1 MPSSA
6 ELKRALERFE
16 FQAAR
21 AAIRLLSR
29 FERHLPKRARH
40 LIEGR
45 RPHPEVQYLLS
56 LQELFSPIALH
67 KLTPELARKHLRRD
81 ARVHAG
87 QLVEVGAVRDLLLD
101 TPVPLRAR
109 HYAPAEGGGPH
120 PLLVYFH
127 GGGFVVGDLETHDA
141 PCRVLCQRSGA
152 HVLAVDYRLA
162 PEHPFP
168 AAVEDAVAAYDWARA
183 HAAELG
189 ADPLR
194 VAVGGDSAGANLS
207 TVASQ
212 LAKQTGKPLPALQ
225 LLLYPGVDR
234 TVAWRSVDLYAA
246 GFFLTRDDLD
256 WYTRLY
262 TQGADVSDPRISPL
276 RAADLSGQS
285 PALIVTAGFDPLG
298 DEGRAYAQAL
308 SAAGNQVQL
317 IDLPDQIHGFISMCG
332 LSRHSH
338 NALLEVADAT
348 RRMLARGAEKQ
359 SGVVSVTAGSRA

>member
-1 MPSSA
+1 MNKRR
-6 ELKRALERFE
+6 LKDTLERLE
-16 FQAAR
+16 YAAAR
-21 AAIRLLSR
+21 AAIRVMNH

-40 LIEGR
+40 LVEGK
-45 RPHPEVQYLLS
+45 RPHPEVQGLLT
-56 LQELFSPIALH
+56 LQDLFSPITLY
-67 KLTPELARKHLRRD
+67 KLEPEQARKQLRRD
-81 ARVHAG
+81 ARVHCG
-87 QLVEVGAVRDLLLD
+87 PRTQVGSVRDLLLD

-109 HYAPAEGGGPH
+109 HYAPDEGGGPH

-127 GGGFVVGDLETHDA
+127 GGGFVVGDLETHDQ

-168 AAVEDAVAAYDWARA
+168 AAVDDAAAAYDWARA
-183 HAAELG
+183 NAAKLG
-189 ADPLR
+189 ADPQRIAL
-194 VAVGGDSAGANLS
+194 AGDSAGANLA
-207 TVASQ
+207 TVATQ
-212 LAKQTGKPLPALQ
+212 LAKQAGKPLPVLQ

-234 TVAWRSVDLYAA
+234 TVAWRSVDLYAD
-246 GFFLTRDDLD
+246 GFFLTRNDLD

-276 RAADLSGQS
+276 RARDLSGQS
-285 PALIVTAGFDPLG
+285 PALVVTAGFDPLG

-308 SAAGNQVQL
+308 SAAGNEVHL

-348 RRMLARGAEKQ
+348 RRMLARSLERP
-359 SGVVSVTAGSRA
+359 SGIVPATAGSRA